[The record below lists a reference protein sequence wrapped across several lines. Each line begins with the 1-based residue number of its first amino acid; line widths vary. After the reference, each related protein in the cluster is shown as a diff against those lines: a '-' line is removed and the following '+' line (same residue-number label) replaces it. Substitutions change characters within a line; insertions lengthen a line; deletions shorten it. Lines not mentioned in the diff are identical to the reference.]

1 MHILKVSLDYPPTVG
16 GIAAHVYELCQAI
29 HAHGH
34 EVSLLT
40 KQNAAYPAPEQMLE
54 GIRIMPMPKRRFGPT
69 YGRTINKQIEK
80 AVARLKPDLIHIHG
94 MRPLEFLKPKSV
106 PIVYTNHTS
115 GFLKRLKKG
124 GYRIPRLKSLF
135 APVDLFLAPSEELL
149 DIPFDIRAPK
159 RFISNGIV
167 PDRFVRN
174 EDHRI
179 KLRGKL
185 GVQPN
190 EKLAIITRRMVPKNG
205 VIYLAQAM
213 QHLKNRDL
221 KLLFIGD
228 GEENAAITETLEA
241 HFPERYFML
250 GAMQHREIVP
260 YYSAADLSI
269 LPSLMEATSISC
281 LEAMAAAL
289 PIVCSNVGGLPFLV
303 RDGENGF
310 LSRAADPKN
319 LADCLDKLLS
329 ANMEAMGAASRRAVD
344 ERFSWLKIA
353 ERTIDTYKKLP

>member
-1 MHILKVSLDYPPTVG
+1 MHILTVSLDYPPTVG

-29 HAHGH
+29 HAQGH

-40 KQNAAYPAPEQMLE
+40 KRNAAYPAAEQVLE
-54 GIRIMPMPKRRFGPT
+54 GIRIIPMPKRRFGPT

-124 GYRIPRLKSLF
+124 GYRIPRLKRLF
-135 APVDLFLAPSEELL
+135 APADLFLAPSEELL
-149 DIPFDIRAPK
+149 DMPFDISAPK

-174 EDHRI
+174 QDDR
-179 KLRGKL
+179 LRL
-185 GVQPN
+185 RQQLQLA
-190 EKLAIITRRMVPKNG
+190 ETDKLAIITRRMVVKNG
-205 VIYLAQAM
+205 VIYLARAM
-213 QHLKNRDL
+213 RHMKNRSL

-228 GEENAAITETLEA
+228 G
-241 HFPERYFML
+241 PEQDAVRAELDMYFAGRYTMP
-250 GAMQHREIVP
+250 GAMSHAEIVP

-281 LEAMAAAL
+281 LEAMAAGL
-289 PIVCSNVGGLPFLV
+289 PIICTNVGGLPFLV
-303 RDGENGF
+303 EDGVNGF
-310 LSRAADPKN
+310 LAKPADPQS
-319 LADCLDKLLS
+319 LAHCLERLLVDD
-329 ANMEAMGAASRRAVD
+329 MEVMGRASQRAVD
-344 ERFSWLKIA
+344 EKFSWATIA
-353 ERTIDTYKKLP
+353 SQTIEAYRQIL

>member
-1 MHILKVSLDYPPTVG
+1 MHILTVSLDYPPNIG
-16 GIAAHVYELCQAI
+16 GIAAHVYELCQALREI
-29 HAHGH
+29 GH

-40 KQNAAYPAPEQMLE
+40 KNYDTYPDAEQIVE
-54 GIRIMPMPKRRFGPT
+54 GVRIMPMPPRRFGPT
-69 YGRTINKQIEK
+69 YGMTINRQIDR
-80 AVARLKPDLIHIHG
+80 AVERLQPDLIHIHG
-94 MRPLEFLKPKSV
+94 MRPLEFLKPKTA

-115 GFLKRLKKG
+115 GFLKRLEKG
-124 GYRIPRLKSLF
+124 GYRIRKLKRLFKT
-135 APVDLFLAPSEELL
+135 PDLVFAPSEELL
-149 DIPFDIRAPK
+149 QIPFEIRAPK
-159 RFISNGIV
+159 QFISNGIV

-179 KLRGKL
+179 KLRNEL
-185 GVQPN
+185 GVQTN

-213 QHLKNRDL
+213 QHLKNSDL

-228 GEENAAITETLEA
+228 GEEHAAIAETLEV
-241 HFPERYFML
+241 HFPERYIML
-250 GAMQHREIVP
+250 GSMQHGEIVP

-310 LSRAADPKN
+310 LSRAADPKSI
-319 LADCLDKLLS
+319 ADCLDRLLS
-329 ANMEAMGAASRRAVD
+329 ADMDAMGTASRRAVD
-344 ERFSWLKIA
+344 EKFSWLKIA
-353 ERTIDTYKKLP
+353 EQTIDAYKQLL